1 MNKQKSKIAPATFS
15 DRKIYL
21 LILVFCLFLYGN
33 TIKNNF
39 SLDDEYVSLNH
50 QQVKKGFSG
59 IPEIFTSYYTTGS
72 NTTDIY
78 GYRPI
83 VKATYAI
90 EYQFFG
96 ENPHI
101 SHFINILIYALI
113 GVLLFKL
120 LKKLLSNYNGVLPLA
135 ITFLFIAHPIHTE
148 VVASIKNR
156 DVLFSFL
163 GSLLMIQ
170 YALLFVG
177 ENKIKYILLALVWG
191 TFSFLSKP
199 ETIPFIVIIPF
210 VIYFFTT
217 YPIKR
222 GIAVSAIIMF
232 VGLLIHFGINSL
244 FPENARSYSSMEYHD
259 NPLYFIKDWTIT
271 LGVGFNTLFFYLKK
285 LIFPYPLLYFYGY
298 NTIPI
303 ESIFSFIPLISL
315 LTYLGLAFIAVRGF
329 VKKSVGVFGIIWY
342 IGFAFV
348 VSNILIPG
356 PGIVAE
362 RFIFSAS
369 LGFCI
374 ASAFYLLKFLKVPI
388 ESTSDRIATNANFN
402 MLAVLV
408 LFVFGSVTIA
418 RNSNWKDQLTL
429 FRHDIKQLD
438 NSVKAHEMLGA
449 ALMKESNFSK
459 TEQERAELVAESI
472 NHYKRT
478 IEIYPDFAMGNC
490 NLGAFYSNL
499 YDDCETAM
507 PYFQKAIAVDSLF
520 GEAYINMGL
529 CNMRMN
535 KVDEAIEMLEKGI
548 KIERGKFLISYT
560 SLMALYFIKKDFKK
574 AEEIFA
580 ESISYFPNSEVPYR
594 EMGNGYMNLKDTA
607 EAAKYLSTSLNYKSD
622 SQLRDFLL
630 NYYAS
635 KNDSL
640 MVNKIN

>member
-1 MNKQKSKIAPATFS
+1 M
-15 DRKIYL
+15 
-21 LILVFCLFLYGN
+21 LVFCLFLYGN

-50 QQVKKGFSG
+50 QQVKKGFGG

-78 GYRPI
+78 GYRPV

-96 ENPHI
+96 ENPHV

-120 LKKLLSNYNGVLPLA
+120 LKKLLSNYNRVLSLA
-135 ITFLFIAHPIHTE
+135 ITFLFISHPIHTE

-156 DVLFSFL
+156 DVLLSFL
-163 GSLLMIQ
+163 GSVLLIQ
-170 YALLFVG
+170 YAILFIG
-177 ENKIKYILLALVWG
+177 EKKIKHLLLAIVWG
-191 TFSFLSKP
+191 AFSFLSKP
-199 ETIPFIVIIPF
+199 ETIPVVLIIPF
-210 VIYFFTT
+210 ATYFFTN
-217 YPIKR
+217 YSFKKSI
-222 GIAVSAIIMF
+222 GVSALIMC
-232 VGLLIHFGINSL
+232 VGLCIHFGINVL
-244 FPENARSYSSMEYHD
+244 FPENARHYSSMEYHD
-259 NPLYFIKDWTIT
+259 NPLYFINEWEIT

-303 ESIFSFIPLISL
+303 ESVFSPTPLISF
-315 LTYLGLAFIAVRGF
+315 LTYLGLAFIAIRGF
-329 VKKSVGVFGIIWY
+329 LNKSVGVFGIIWY
-342 IGFAFV
+342 LGFAFV

-374 ASAFYLLKFLKVPI
+374 AAAFYILKFLKVPI
-388 ESTSDRIATNANFN
+388 ESTSDRIATNTNFN

-408 LFVFGSVTIA
+408 LLIFSSVTIA

-429 FRHDIKQLD
+429 FRHDIKHLD

-449 ALMKESNFSK
+449 ALMKESNLSK

-478 IEIYPDFAMGNC
+478 IEIYPNFAMGNC

-499 YDDCETAM
+499 YNDCETAT
-507 PYFQKAIAVDSLF
+507 PYFQKAISIDSLF

-535 KVDEAIEMLEKGI
+535 KVDGAIGMLEKGI
-548 KIERGKFLISYT
+548 KIEQGKFLVSYT

-574 AEEIFA
+574 AEKIFE
-580 ESISYFPNSEVPYR
+580 ESINYFPNSEVPYR
-594 EMGNGYMNLKDTA
+594 EMGNQYMNLKDTA
-607 EAAKYLSTSLNYKSD
+607 EAAKYLSTSLHYKSD
-622 SQLRDFLL
+622 SQLKAFLL

-635 KNDSL
+635 INDEL
-640 MVNKIN
+640 MVNKIR